1 MIYYCFSTT
10 LCLVHCWRGCLT
22 CITLHVY
29 IYGTWTDRKFLFLLV
44 ITRWWPL
51 THLFWT
57 KICYIIWIQYFK
69 SFRRYHHFPKRS
81 IRRCILCTWYT
92 RILVSPNRISFSNVK
107 LVFATFQKPMLF
119 KYSKLMFQWI
129 FQLQLHSNPLVS
141 MCYRQYR
148 YCGQ

>member
-10 LCLVHCWRGCLT
+10 LCLVHCWRDCLT
-22 CITLHVY
+22 CFTLHVH
-29 IYGTWTDRKFLFLLV
+29 IYGTSTDRKFLFLLV

-92 RILVSPNRISFSNVK
+92 RNWFLQIEFPS
-107 LVFATFQKPMLF
+107 PMLNQYLLPSKNRCCF
-119 KYSKLMFQWI
+119 KYSKRMFQWI
-129 FQLQLHSNPLVS
+129 FQLRLHSNPLVL